1 MFNITNISFNI
12 QLVDANLLHDAITL
26 EVAFDSF
33 YRTCTSF

>member
-1 MFNITNISFNI
+1 MFNITSVSFNI

-26 EVAFDSF
+26 VAFDSF